1 MELDKHIKNNKLLYK
16 TFLLALEIVK
26 LYKYL
31 TKEKHEYVMS
41 KQMLKAGTSV
51 GANSNEAVAGQSK
64 KDFIAKLS
72 IAMKESSETRYWL
85 YLLVFSDY
93 LTEKEIKKALNLLR
107 ESMNLIGLP
116 CETPDKSGRSVTS
129 VSLGESLITSKQN
142 LENEKKV

>member
-1 MELDKHIKNNKLLYK
+1 MELDKNIKNNQLLYK

-107 ESMNLIGLP
+107 ESMNLIG
-116 CETPDKSGRSVTS
+116 S
-129 VSLGESLITSKQN
+129 SLITSKQN